1 MSMFIFIFLKY
12 FVNYISFSVSVCYY
26 SINEGGIDMNFG
38 TRLRECRKAKNLRQ
52 VDLAKQ
58 LGVSGQVISNL
69 ERGYTTGFSP
79 EMLKKIANVLDTN
92 VEYLTGNEH
101 SESQSQKL
109 IENDISKTLN
119 LLMNQIRSNNAE
131 ALNYDGVELT
141 ENDLELLEDAINIAL
156 HRIIK
161 RKKK

>member
-1 MSMFIFIFLKY
+1 
-12 FVNYISFSVSVCYY
+12 
-26 SINEGGIDMNFG
+26 MNFG

-58 LGVSGQVISNL
+58 IGVSGQVISNL

-79 EMLKKIANVLDTN
+79 EMLKKLANVLDTS
-92 VEYLTGNEH
+92 VEYLTGNEASEIH
-101 SESQSQKL
+101 SQPL
-109 IENDISKTLN
+109 TENDISKTLKS
-119 LLMNQIRSNNAE
+119 LMNQIRSNE
-131 ALNYDGVELT
+131 SGALNYEGIELT
-141 ENDLELLEDAINIAL
+141 ENDLELLEDAISIAL